1 MKIRGSD
8 IVVKA
13 LEDEGISFTFGIPGT
28 HNIELYDSL
37 SRSKSVQP
45 ILVTDEQS
53 ASFMADGVFR
63 SSNTIGVVN
72 VVPGAGLTH
81 ALSGI
86 AEAYMDGVAL
96 LVLAC
101 GVRTDTGK
109 AFQLHD
115 VDQLEIVRPVT
126 KAQFQVKHG
135 SEIYAVI
142 RHACQ
147 IARSSPA
154 GPVAVEIPANHYVF
168 YHEPNFD
175 ANIDNIPSVSVP
187 NLDDLDRVCA
197 LLEKSRRPLLYLGL
211 GAVGTGKDLIALAE
225 RLEAPVATTIQ
236 GKGVFPETHPLWL
249 WCGFGNMAPT
259 FIRKVVKD
267 CDMTLAIGCRFAEV
281 GTGSYGLEPP
291 GLFVHVDID
300 PCVFN
305 QNYSAELTIT
315 ADAAAF
321 VPALLNRLS
330 SPRQVDEDLRNTIL
344 RGHTQVVT
352 DWEASARDKL
362 VAPFHLFKTLQKL
375 LGPDAIYTTDSGN
388 GTFLAAECLR
398 LERPYSFLA
407 PVDYSCM
414 GYAIPAA
421 MGAAF
426 VCQNRPVV
434 AFAGDGAFL
443 MTGLELL
450 TAAENQLPVIVFV
463 LRDGELAQI
472 AQFQQTALGQKTCS
486 VLPDYDLS
494 ALCRGMSVEHLLLN
508 TNSDIEPVLKKA
520 VFAAKKKYP
529 IVVEVEV
536 DYSQK
541 TYFTQG
547 VIRTNFSRLP
557 WADRLRFIARVLKR
571 KGLRR

>member
-13 LEDEGISFTFGIPGT
+13 LEDERIPFTFGIPGT

-37 SRSKSVQP
+37 SRSAHVRP

-53 ASFMADGVFR
+53 AGFMAIGVSQ
-63 SSNTIGVVN
+63 SSNTLGVVN

-101 GVRTDTGK
+101 GVRNDTGK

-126 KAQFQVKHG
+126 KAQFRVKHG

-142 RHACQ
+142 RHACH

-175 ANIDNIPSVSVP
+175 TNIDNIPSVSVP
-187 NLDDLDRVCA
+187 NLDDLDRVCT

-211 GAVGTGKDLIALAE
+211 GAAGAGKELVALAE
-225 RLEAPVATTIQ
+225 RFGSPVATTIQ

-259 FIRKVVKD
+259 FVRKVVKD

-291 GLFVHVDID
+291 GILIHVDID

-315 ADAAAF
+315 ADAKAF
-321 VPALLNRLS
+321 VSALLNRLS
-330 SPRQVDEDLRNTIL
+330 LSRQVDEDLRSTIL
-344 RGHTQVVT
+344 RGHAQVVT
-352 DWEASARDKL
+352 DWEASAHDKL

-375 LGPDAIYTTDSGN
+375 LGSDSIYVTDSGN
-388 GTFLAAECLR
+388 GSFLAAECLR
-398 LERPYSFLA
+398 IERPYSFLA

-414 GYAIPAA
+414 GYAIPSAI
-421 MGAAF
+421 GAAF
-426 VCQNRPVV
+426 ICQNRPVV

-450 TAAENQLPVIVFV
+450 TAAEHQLPVIVFI
-463 LRDGELAQI
+463 LRDKELAQI

-494 ALCRGMSVEHLLLN
+494 LLCRGMSVEHLLLN
-508 TNSDIEPVLKKA
+508 TNSDIEPVLKRANSVVKTGRP
-520 VFAAKKKYP
+520 V
-529 IVVEVEV
+529 VVEVAI

-541 TYFTQG
+541 TYFTRG
-547 VIRTNFSRLP
+547 VVRTNFSRLP
-557 WADRLRFIARVLKR
+557 WADRLRFITRVLKR